1 MSFKD
6 FNEEGPGTFSWDYV
20 LGGNTT
26 GLFPEESHYIL
37 EGNTLTEVTYTHTG
51 GGSFR
56 PAEYGLSFEVE
67 NISPVAIDADGCKV
81 FTFEQEGCLFRAT
94 INNKFNQTR
103 DAIIVDVVQ
112 LNRI

>member
-26 GLFPEESHYIL
+26 GLFPEETHYIL

-51 GGSFR
+51 GGSFK
-56 PAEYGLSFEVE
+56 ASVYGLSFEVE
-67 NISPVAIDADGCKV
+67 NISPIVTDTDGNKV
-81 FTFEQEGCLFRAT
+81 FTFVQDGTLFKAT
-94 INNKFNQTR
+94 INSKFKQAK
-103 DAIIVDVVQ
+103 DMLVVDVIESS
-112 LNRI
+112 L